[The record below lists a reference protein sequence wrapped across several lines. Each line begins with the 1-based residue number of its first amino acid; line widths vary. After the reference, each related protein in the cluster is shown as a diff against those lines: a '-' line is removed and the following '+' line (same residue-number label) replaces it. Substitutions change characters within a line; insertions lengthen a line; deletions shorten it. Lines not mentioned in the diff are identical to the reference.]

1 MLSFFKSNNPGV
13 VVFYLVYLVAFRI
26 CFVFVTAVAE
36 TNLHYYEPLATVI
49 EYARGYLQA
58 PLIPLLVLGA
68 VLQFIQAIIVN
79 RLVNENKMISRKTY
93 MPGVI
98 FIILSSFVPQ
108 ALVLSP
114 LSLALTFTML
124 AVAAVFRLT
133 KKEKA
138 YGDVFD
144 VGFLSSIAVLLY
156 FPSVVLILFAYIS
169 LGSLRPFRMREW
181 LAALF
186 GFVTPLFVAF
196 VAFYV
201 TESTPENFLPAYSFK
216 HVGFKPEQWIQAGAF
231 LICAVGAFIVLP
243 LVLQSTLIQVRKLTT
258 LLTVLFGLLIPAF
271 FLQQQLS
278 FSYVLLLSFPVSV
291 ITSML
296 LVQFKNPL
304 VSEVFHLILILL
316 VLAGQ
321 FLPFFH
327 IL

>member
-13 VVFYLVYLVAFRI
+13 VTFYLFYLVAFRV
-26 CFVFVTAVAE
+26 CFAFVPGAAE
-36 TNLHYYEPLATVI
+36 TNLHYHEPLATAI
-49 EYARGYLQA
+49 EYAMGYLQA
-58 PLIPLLVLGA
+58 ALIPLLVLGA
-68 VLQFIQAIIVN
+68 VLQFIQAIIIN
-79 RLVNENKMISRKTY
+79 RLVNENKMIARKTY
-93 MPGVI
+93 MPGVV
-98 FIILSSFVPQ
+98 FIILSSFMPAMLLFSQ
-108 ALVLSP
+108 I
-114 LSLALTFTML
+114 SLALTFLML
-124 AVAAVFRLT
+124 ATAAVFRLT

-144 VGFLSSIAVLLY
+144 VGFLSSIAVLIY
-156 FPSVVLILFAYIS
+156 FPSIILILFAYIS
-169 LGSLRPFRMREW
+169 LSSLRAFRAREW

-186 GFVTPLFVAF
+186 GFVTPFFVAF
-196 VAFYV
+196 VVFYV
-201 TESTPENFLPAYSFK
+201 SNATIENFLPAYSLSNT
-216 HVGFKPEQWIQAGAF
+216 GFSAVQWIQACALLLCSFGAF
-231 LICAVGAFIVLP
+231 VILP

-258 LLTVLFGLLIPAF
+258 LLTVLFALLIPAF

-278 FSYVLLLSFPVSV
+278 LSYLLLLSFPVSV

-321 FLPFFH
+321 YLPLFH